1 MEQEFS
7 SFYIESQIEAFLSH
21 YGFIRLTKEEVERV
35 KLSNTTL
42 VKTVTNHDCHDE
54 QGLEI
59 LKVFLLG

>member
-42 VKTVTNHDCHDE
+42 VKTVTNHDE